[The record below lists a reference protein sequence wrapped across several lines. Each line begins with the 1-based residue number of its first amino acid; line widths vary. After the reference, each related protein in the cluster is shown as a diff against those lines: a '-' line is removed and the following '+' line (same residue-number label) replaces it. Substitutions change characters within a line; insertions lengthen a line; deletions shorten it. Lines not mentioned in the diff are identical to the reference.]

1 LDYIQRNSA
10 PGSAIDLE
18 LEIII
23 SGALE
28 MKTEMLPDMDV
39 CLGLVTGNPN
49 LKILPYGFE
58 DWPHVRITEVH
69 LERVAALFAGIKP
82 KFACDCT

>member
-10 PGSAIDLE
+10 PGSAVHLE

-23 SGALE
+23 SGTLE
-28 MKTEMLPDMDV
+28 MKAEVLPDV
-39 CLGLVTGNPN
+39 NVGLGLGTRNPN

-58 DWPHVRITEVH
+58 DRPHVRIAEMH

-82 KFACDCT
+82 KFTCHCT

>member
-1 LDYIQRNSA
+1 LDYIQWNSA
-10 PGSAIDLE
+10 PGNAIDLE

-23 SGALE
+23 SGTLE
-28 MKTEMLPDMDV
+28 MKTEVLPDVNM
-39 CLGLVTGNPN
+39 CPGLVTGNPN

-58 DWPHVRITEVH
+58 NWPHVRIAEVH